1 MQVRNYR
8 PLNVVCLLSGG
19 KDSVYHLHRI
29 HSLGHNIVA
38 LATLTPTP
46 PPLTLQSSVNSNE
59 REGVVAPIELD
70 SWIYQSVGTEM
81 ISGVAHAL
89 NRWPLYVL
97 HLPLSTHAQRT
108 TLYYEETSED
118 EVEYLVTLLT
128 RIKTDFPTLDAVA
141 SGAILSHYQ
150 RLRIE
155 HVCSRLGLLSLAY
168 LWEQDQITLLEEMLR
183 EGISAVVIK
192 TACVG
197 LDKQHVGCTLNELHS
212 HLLCLHQ
219 RYGMNVCGEGGEYE
233 TLTLDAP
240 LYQARIVLDETSVIQ
255 HAPDVH
261 LLRIHRFHLEVK
273 PPLSTLP
280 PPPPI
285 IHVLPSEVRSPP
297 SSLKQLTL
305 SLSTPLPPPLPLR
318 ECNGLFHLSITA
330 PSDIDNIDQATLYL
344 FTHLQSTSA
353 ETTSSLSLSLFF
365 LDPRFFFMT

>member
-1 MQVRNYR
+1 MQVSNPRA
-8 PLNVVCLLSGG
+8 LNVVCLLSGG

-46 PPLTLQSSVNSNE
+46 PPPPSLSQTSFISDETE
-59 REGVVAPIELD
+59 RVVAPIELD
-70 SWIYQSVGTEM
+70 SWIYQSVGTELM
-81 ISGVAHAL
+81 SGVARAL
-89 NRWPLYVL
+89 NRWPLYVF

-118 EVEYLVTLLT
+118 EVEYLVTLLA
-128 RIKTDFPTLDAVA
+128 RIKTDFPNLDAVA

-155 HVCSRLGLLSLAY
+155 HVCARLGLLSLAY

-197 LDKQHVGCTLNELHS
+197 LDKRHVGCTLNELQS
-212 HLLCLHQ
+212 YLLHLHE

-255 HAPDVH
+255 HTPDVH

-285 IHVLPSEVRSPP
+285 VHVLPSEVRSLP
-297 SSLKQLTL
+297 SPFKQLTH
-305 SLSTPLPPPLPLR
+305 SLPTPLPPPLPLR
-318 ECNGLFHLSITA
+318 ECKGVFHLSITT
-330 PSDIDNIDQATLYL
+330 PPDINNIEQATLFL
-344 FTHLQSTSA
+344 FTNLQSTLP
-353 ETTSSLSLSLFF
+353 TTFSSCILFLLS
-365 LDPRFFFMT
+365 